1 MKIESKISLL
11 FVIIPLGILRPV
23 GSRRCTQCVTETFV
37 GPSCATVK
45 MATLRMGGRV
55 AVRQGCPVP
64 GDETQAAA
72 GTVDDPK
79 KLNFEAA
86 LKKAPV
92 VPARLPVPHRAPIHC
107 GALKGSNV
115 GTKSITQTRERMAT
129 SMKSTCTLPK
139 KTAKV
144 REPDTRLFS
153 HAIS

>member
-1 MKIESKISLL
+1 MSPKRL
-11 FVIIPLGILRPV
+11 
-23 GSRRCTQCVTETFV
+23 V

-45 MATLRMGGRV
+45 MATFFAWV
-55 AVRQGCPVP
+55 AASPFGKAVLSPA
-64 GDETQAAA
+64 TKLKAAA

-107 GALKGSNV
+107 GASKGSNV